1 MAKQNRERVLI
12 IADALGD
19 LCDKVVFVGGS
30 VSEFYCGDSASAPPR
45 PTDDV
50 DCVVNLSS
58 YSSYMHFCE
67 ELLSHKFYND
77 TSENAPMCRFV
88 FDGTNVVDIMP
99 VESTGIGESN
109 RWYKPGFAFKKA
121 YELSAGKIIYLLPVG
136 YYIATKLEALFSRGG
151 DDYRGSSDF
160 EDIVYVI
167 NSCEELEKSVRQ
179 CADTALMTY
188 LSESFSLLLERDNID
203 EEIECAL
210 FTGETDRRDYVKDIF
225 KNLAAI
231 SKIAK
236 LNLFRNI

>member
-1 MAKQNRERVLI
+1 MPKQNRERVLI
-12 IADALGD
+12 IAEALGD

-30 VSEFYCGDSASAPPR
+30 VSEFYCGDSASATPR

-50 DCVVNLSS
+50 DCVVNLST
-58 YSSYMHFCE
+58 YSSYMRFCE

-88 FDGTNVVDIMP
+88 FEGTNVVDIMP

-109 RWYKPGFAFKKA
+109 RWYKPGFAFRKA
-121 YELSAGKIIYLLPVG
+121 YEISAGKIIYLLPVG
-136 YYIATKLEALFSRGG
+136 YYVATKLEALFSRGG

-167 NSCEELEKSVRQ
+167 NSCNNLMESVVQ
-179 CADTALMTY
+179 STDKVLLAY
-188 LSESFSLLLERDNID
+188 LSESFSALLERGNID

-210 FTGETDRRDYVKDIF
+210 FTGDEDRREYVKSVF
-225 KNLAAI
+225 KNLASI
-231 SKIAK
+231 SRIAQK
-236 LNLFRNI
+236 DLP